1 MDSKWHMCRLA
12 ANESGKVRWCF
23 GSEKTWTSKL
33 KVLIFLPIIL
43 LLVVLTYLLVKH
55 LSTTTLTNQK
65 INRQTNSIN
74 PGRQSEVSS
83 LRHYNNDDNYELKQY
98 ADETES
104 LSTNFIRRI
113 YETLNNNTVRVWDN
127 HLSPEAVRHH
137 QGENMAKYMNES
149 VDPCHD
155 FYEYACGKWSEYY
168 PIPKDR
174 SGFDTFELIRENV
187 DYYLRELL
195 EETENQTS
203 ASSPLKD
210 ILKRVKDKT
219 EQYELYSPTGHK
231 KLSLYD
237 KILLRNNKTV
247 KLDPILKTKSMYQ
260 SCMNEEIIN
269 KRGIKPLLDLLAEL
283 RYWPVLQHEWDE
295 DNFDLI
301 WLLGQ
306 LRLYNNDILIGEW
319 VAPDMN
325 LNEYVIMIKQTTLGL
340 PRKDYYFDKEFKK
353 YIQAYNEYMLE
364 VILELGAH
372 PDQAQIDVEDIL
384 DFEIELAKIIPNSED
399 CQSYTAKS
407 YIRSN
412 LREFEGMIP
421 EVDWTRY
428 FSIILEKDIRSI
440 PSNLTIITYCLN
452 YVKDLVALVE
462 ETPPRT
468 LANYVL
474 WRFVSNRINNLDG
487 RFNLAKQKFHDILY
501 GREKN
506 PPRWRIC
513 VGQTNSHLNVALG
526 HLFVKKHFNEKSK
539 NDTLIMT
546 RAIQESFK
554 EILAESQWLEWETKK
569 LAIGKLDSMQL
580 KIGYPDLILDRDL
593 LTAQYHDVLINPDL
607 YFENCLN
614 LLQHTFRKEHWK
626 LGKVV
631 NKNVWSTAPTVV
643 NAYYSRHKNQIIFPA
658 AILQPPFYHQYFPRA
673 VNYGGIGMTIGHEI
687 SHAFD
692 NRGRLF
698 DNEGNMRW
706 WWTKN
711 DTEKFDKISK
721 CLIDQYN
728 SFTLPELNINLD
740 GTTTQTENIADNSA
754 IKQAFNAYNKWLQEN
769 DDVDL
774 PIVNVGGIQ
783 LFFVSFAQVW
793 CGHTKPEAIK
803 SRIKVSVHPPGKF
816 RVLGTLR
823 NFPEFARV
831 FNCDEG
837 TPMNPVQKCKI
848 W

>member
-1 MDSKWHMCRLA
+1 MD
-12 ANESGKVRWCF
+12 
-23 GSEKTWTSKL
+23 
-33 KVLIFLPIIL
+33 II
-43 LLVVLTYLLVKH
+43 
-55 LSTTTLTNQK
+55 
-65 INRQTNSIN
+65 RETNSIKTE
-74 PGRQSEVSS
+74 GRNELSS
-83 LRHYNNDDNYELKQY
+83 FRYYSYDDNDLKQY

-137 QGENMAKYMNES
+137 QGKLYVDRKGSKIIYRFNPGENMAKYMNES
-149 VDPCHD
+149 VDPCND

-195 EETENQTS
+195 EETENQTNP
-203 ASSPLKD
+203 SSPLKD

-219 EQYELYSPTGHK
+219 EQYELYNPTGHK
-231 KLSLYD
+231 RLSLYD
-237 KILLRNNKTV
+237 RILLRSNNTV
-247 KLDPILKTKSMYQ
+247 KLDPILKTKSMYK
-260 SCMNEEIIN
+260 SCMNEEVIN
-269 KRGIKPLLDLLAEL
+269 KRGIKPLLDLLTEL

-340 PRKDYYFDKEFKK
+340 PRKDYYIEKEFRK
-353 YIQAYNEYMLE
+353 YIQAYSEYMLE
-364 VILELGAH
+364 IIIELGAH

-399 CQSYTAKS
+399 CQSYTGKS

-440 PSNLTIITYCLN
+440 PLNLTIITYCLN
-452 YVKDLVALVE
+452 YVKDLVTLVE
-462 ETPPRT
+462 ETPPRKT
-468 LANYVL
+468 EVSKLILLSRALHFIANIS
-474 WRFVSNRINNLDG
+474 R
-487 RFNLAKQKFHDILY
+487 FHDIVY

-506 PPRWRIC
+506 PPRWRVC

-539 NDTLIMT
+539 NDTLVMT

-569 LAIGKLDSMQL
+569 LAIGKIDSMQL

-593 LTAQYHDVLINPDL
+593 LTAQYYDVLINPDL

-614 LLQHTFRKEHWK
+614 LLQVKLINLGLPPFKWQIFTFKHTFRKEHLK

-711 DTEKFDKISK
+711 DTEKFNKISK

-740 GTTTQTENIADNSA
+740 GASTQTENIADNSA

-769 DDVDL
+769 DDEDL
-774 PIVNVGGIQ
+774 PFVNVGGIQ

-837 TPMNPVQKCKI
+837 SPMNPVQKCKI